1 MVGNQLFQTDDA
13 KKVENVFK
21 DIPYSPPLYK
31 ARRMAS
37 TYDLEAVD
45 GKEVAVNQEYS
56 VLYDL
61 GDTFEQ
67 WFIKISPNAL
77 SIDCMTAKRRKI
89 YIETCVPFTLDV
101 HEYYRC
107 GYFMKDLTFGGDNGN
122 FRISLHSVD
131 DENEY
136 EKEKNE
142 NMGSVEIQSD
152 VICVELSIPHDI
164 AELAQMIA
172 CGCNREY
179 LMGFVE
185 KSEFLHKLR

>member
-1 MVGNQLFQTDDA
+1 MTTEYAHD
-13 KKVENVFK
+13 
-21 DIPYSPPLYK
+21 
-31 ARRMAS
+31 
-37 TYDLEAVD
+37 AVD
-45 GKEVAVNQEYS
+45 GKEVVVNQEYS
-56 VLYDL
+56 VLYDV

-89 YIETCVPFTLDV
+89 YMETCVPFTLDV

-107 GYFMKDLTFGGDNGN
+107 GYFMKDFTFGGDNGN
-122 FRISLHSVD
+122 FRISLHTAD

-136 EKEKNE
+136 EDVGSMPHPTFGEEEKKINE
-142 NMGSVEIQSD
+142 NSGSVEIQSD
-152 VICVELSIPHDI
+152 VISVELSIPHDI

-179 LMGFVE
+179 LIGFVE

>member
-1 MVGNQLFQTDDA
+1 MKFKCIGVKGYPFDIL
-13 KKVENVFK
+13 KK
-21 DIPYSPPLYK
+21 
-31 ARRMAS
+31 MAS

-61 GDTFEQ
+61 GDTFDQ
-67 WFIKISPNAL
+67 WFIKISPNVL

-89 YIETCVPFTLDV
+89 YMESCIPFTLNV

-107 GYFMKDLTFGGDNGN
+107 GYFMTDFTFGGDNGN
-122 FRISLHSVD
+122 FRISLHTVD
-131 DENEY
+131 EENEH
-136 EKEKNE
+136 EKENNE
-142 NMGSVEIQSD
+142 NSGSAEIESD
-152 VICVELSIPHDI
+152 VITVEFSIPHEI

-172 CGCNREY
+172 CGCNREI

-185 KSEFLHKLR
+185 KSALLHKLR